1 MSKDLAVNESGDII
15 IDPETGDLV
24 TVEDDDQALA
34 TNIALGTNEG
44 ELSWNPSF
52 GLNHLHVI
60 ENLDDIPS
68 LEAEIEDYLESQFDN
83 FVSAEVKDVKRNGRT
98 ATVDLAVTYLDDSG
112 EETMVTTGTEVDDI
126 GID

>member
-1 MSKDLAVNESGDII
+1 MSKDLAVDESGDII

-24 TVEDDDQALA
+24 TVEDDDQAVA

-52 GLNHLHVI
+52 GLNHLHII

-83 FVSAEVKDVKRNGRT
+83 FVSAEVKDIKRNGRT
-98 ATVDLAVTYLDDSG
+98 ATVDLVVTYLDDSG
-112 EETMVTTGTEVDDI
+112 EEITVTTGTEVDDI

>member
-1 MSKDLAVNESGDII
+1 MSKDLAVDESGDII

-83 FVSAEVKDVKRNGRT
+83 FVSAEVKDVRRNGRT

-112 EETMVTTGTEVDDI
+112 EETTVTTGTEVDDI

>member
-1 MSKDLAVNESGDII
+1 MSKDLAVDESGDII

>member
-1 MSKDLAVNESGDII
+1 MSKDLATDDSGDSI

-24 TVEDDDQALA
+24 MIDDEDQAVA

-52 GLNHLHVI
+52 GLNHLHII

-83 FVSAEVKDVKRNGRT
+83 FVSAEVKDIKRNGRT

-112 EETMVTTGTEVDDI
+112 EETTVTTGTEVDDI

>member
-1 MSKDLAVNESGDII
+1 MSKDLAVDESGDII

-24 TVEDDDQALA
+24 TVEDDDQAVA

-60 ENLDDIPS
+60 ENMDDIPS

-83 FVSAEVKDVKRNGRT
+83 FVSAEVKDVRRNGRT

-112 EETMVTTGTEVDDI
+112 EETTVTTGTEVDDI